1 MKFKDFGLK
10 ATCQYCNGTGKA
22 IDHADIGRWVQG
34 YRLRASK
41 TLKQVSQASH
51 LSISY
56 LSDLEHG
63 RRNWCED
70 LFDLVCDAIDKKAET
85 M

>member
-10 ATCQYCNGTGKA
+10 AICQHCNGSGKA
-22 IDHADIGRWVQG
+22 LDHTQIGKWIQG
-34 YRLRASK
+34 YRLRAGK
-41 TLKQVSQASH
+41 KLKDVSASTS

-70 LFDLVCDAIDKKAET
+70 LFDIVRGAIGEEK
-85 M
+85 

>member
-10 ATCQYCNGTGKA
+10 ATCQHCNGSGKA
-22 IDHADIGRWVQG
+22 LDHAQIGKWVQQHRKDHG
-34 YRLRASK
+34 K
-41 TLKQVSQASH
+41 KLKDVSQASH

-70 LFDLVCDAIDKKAET
+70 LFDIVCDAIDKKAET
-85 M
+85 I

>member
-10 ATCQYCNGTGKA
+10 ATCQHCNGTGKSL
-22 IDHADIGRWVQG
+22 DHTQIGKWVQH
-34 YRLRASK
+34 YRVLSSK

-70 LFDLVCDAIDKKAET
+70 LFDIVCGAIGEGK
-85 M
+85 